1 MHMSFCN
8 ILALQSANTCKWSYS
23 CIWEQ
28 AWLMSSRRFLKC
40 WMVVPCHKEA
50 REDYYSHVLAVFSW
64 LIRLALLIRVN
75 TPLELACYLTQTSDD
90 NKRSVSKQSLLSFSR
105 GLLNENAKVCLKC
118 KKVADFYSLLF
129 ENATLLQ
136 QFLLLL
142 LQNFAY
148 QQTEKHNCI
157 HLVVRK
163 IFIRW

>member
-40 WMVVPCHKEA
+40 WMVVSCHKEA

-64 LIRLALLIRVN
+64 LIWLALLIRVN

-118 KKVADFYSLLF
+118 KKLLISTHCYLKMPHCCSSFCSYSCKILL
-129 ENATLLQ
+129 
-136 QFLLLL
+136 
-142 LQNFAY
+142 
-148 QQTEKHNCI
+148 I
-157 HLVVRK
+157 HKPKNTTVSIL
-163 IFIRW
+163 